1 MCPAIVGLDENS
13 PVPLYEQLADMLR
26 ERIRTGELQP
36 GDPLP
41 TELELAKTY
50 NVSRTT
56 ARQAVLALVREGL
69 AYRQRGKGSFVC
81 QPKVV
86 QQLVTLRSFS
96 DEIRILGFQPGAR
109 LLGQTWIPSDTSVA
123 RALGIKTGEPV
134 LEVVRLRLA
143 DGDELSLN
151 KSYLPGEYGR
161 ILEEEDLG
169 APSLYETIE
178 RAIGSI
184 TRATELITATSATQE
199 HAELLGVPQG
209 TALLR
214 LERTTYVSGGYPLEF
229 VRADFR
235 PDRYTFYVELIS

>member
-81 QPKVV
+81 QPRVV
-86 QQLVTLRSFS
+86 QQLVHEASRDPHTGFRP
-96 DEIRILGFQPGAR
+96 ERTIR
-109 LLGQTWIPSDTSVA
+109 QTWVPKP
-123 RALGIKTGEPV
+123 AL
-134 LEVVRLRLA
+134 
-143 DGDELSLN
+143 
-151 KSYLPGEYGR
+151 
-161 ILEEEDLG
+161 
-169 APSLYETIE
+169 
-178 RAIGSI
+178 
-184 TRATELITATSATQE
+184 Q
-199 HAELLGVPQG
+199 
-209 TALLR
+209 
-214 LERTTYVSGGYPLEF
+214 
-229 VRADFR
+229 
-235 PDRYTFYVELIS
+235 DRWG